1 MVWQHCLC
9 KNSNVSS
16 KRGVE
21 IIASRSSVLV
31 LLLWLSRIIIHVWQW
46 TMDIPFWA
54 FVLSSMSGC
63 QKWMRKLL
71 DCHEKWSTSAT
82 LRSVHNFSNKST
94 CLFAHCAKIMP
105 INFKILHFFSM
116 KIFHY
121 NFWSQR
127 YIRYVGIEIKLAK
140 DIYQKCPFFDS
151 VPITTAVCYR
161 LSCPELC

>member
-1 MVWQHCLC
+1 MVWQNCLC

-16 KRGVE
+16 ERGIE

-46 TMDIPFWA
+46 RMDIPFWA

-94 CLFAHCAKIMP
+94 CLFAHCAKK
-105 INFKILHFFSM
+105 NLSFFLFF
-116 KIFHY
+116 FHS
-121 NFWSQR
+121 FCSVQ
-127 YIRYVGIEIKLAK
+127 IEIYPLQFWNQSNLDSNWKKTPFFL
-140 DIYQKCPFFDS
+140 FFDS
-151 VPITTAVCYR
+151 VPITTATVFLVRNCA
-161 LSCPELC
+161 S